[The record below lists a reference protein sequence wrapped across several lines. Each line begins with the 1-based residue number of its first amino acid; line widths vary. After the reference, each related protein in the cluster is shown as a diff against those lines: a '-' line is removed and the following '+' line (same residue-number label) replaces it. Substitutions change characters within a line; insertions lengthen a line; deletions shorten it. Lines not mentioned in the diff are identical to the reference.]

1 MESETL
7 KEYGSKG
14 YLKSSSDS
22 EEWKSLFPFILA
34 FPFTG
39 QNSLQVIGLVT
50 PLLESIIG

>member
-22 EEWKSLFPFILA
+22 EEWKSF
-34 FPFTG
+34 
-39 QNSLQVIGLVT
+39 SLYPGF
-50 PLLESIIG
+50 SIHRAKQFAGHRSG